1 METKKDLEHG
11 EELKEI
17 IIKDIGKI
25 HKLMDM
31 EFIFRKMEINMKEN
45 GQLPKNTEMGLNI
58 F

>member
-45 GQLPKNTEMGLNI
+45 G
-58 F
+58 